1 VPELLDSAID
11 EELRAF
17 FAEAHVRAGPYGGHY
32 AALWE
37 SIEHQSS
44 GGKRVRPRLVW
55 SAYRGFGG
63 EDRGL
68 ATRVA
73 LAFELLHTAFLI
85 HDDLIDRDLVRR
97 GAPNVA
103 GRFAER
109 ALAHGADERASAVWG
124 ETAAVLAGDLA
135 LSRAHR
141 ELAMLPVERECREA
155 LLDILDRAVFISAAG
170 ELADVVSS
178 LRGTTPAIE
187 SVLATLEQKTAV
199 YSFEAP
205 LAAGAVLAGAGA
217 ESVAAL
223 CRFGR
228 LVGVAFQITDDVL
241 GVFGDP
247 VVTGKSSS
255 ADLREGKRTALI
267 AHAATTPSW
276 ALISD
281 RLGDPELGEAEA
293 DAIRQELLRCGA
305 LDAAVALADEHVTL
319 ARHELDAVDLPA
331 GLRAELGDFAQRAAE
346 RVR

>member
-1 VPELLDSAID
+1 MPELLDSAID
-11 EELRAF
+11 GGLRAF
-17 FAEAHVRAGPYGGHY
+17 FAEARARAGHYGAHY

-37 SIEHQSS
+37 SMEQQSS

-63 EDRGL
+63 EDRDL
-68 ATRVA
+68 VTRVA

-85 HDDLIDRDLVRR
+85 HDDLIDRDTVRR
-97 GAPNVA
+97 GEPNVA
-103 GRFAER
+103 GRFAAR
-109 ALAHGADERASAVWG
+109 AIEHGADERASTVWG
-124 ETAAVLAGDLA
+124 DTAAVLAGDLA

-141 ELAMLPVERECREA
+141 ELAMLPIEGERREA

-170 ELADVVSS
+170 ELSDVVSS
-178 LRGTTPAIE
+178 LHGATPAIE
-187 SVLATLEQKTAV
+187 SVLTTLEQKTAV

-205 LAAGAVLAGAGA
+205 LAAGAVLAGAGE

-228 LVGVAFQITDDVL
+228 LVGVAFQIADDVL

-247 VVTGKSSS
+247 VVTGKSAS

-276 ALISD
+276 PAISA
-281 RLGDPELGEAEA
+281 RLGDPELGESEAEQL
-293 DAIRQELLRCGA
+293 RRELRACGA
-305 LDAAVALADEHVTL
+305 LDAAVALAQEHVTL
-319 ARHELDAVDLPA
+319 ARHELDAADLPVA
-331 GLRAELGDFAQRAAE
+331 LRTELGEFAQRAAE

>member
-11 EELRAF
+11 DELHAF
-17 FAEAHVRAGPYGGHY
+17 FAEARVRAGAYGGHY

-37 SIEHQSS
+37 SIEQQST

-63 EDRGL
+63 GDRAL

-103 GRFAER
+103 GRFAAR
-109 ALAHGADERASAVWG
+109 ALAHGADERVSAVWG

-141 ELAMLPVERECREA
+141 ELAMLPVGRECREA
-155 LLDILDRAVFISAAG
+155 MLDILDRAVFISAAG
-170 ELADVVSS
+170 ELSDVVSS
-178 LRGTTPAIE
+178 LRGTAPGME

-205 LAAGAVLAGAGA
+205 LAAGAVLAGADDEA
-217 ESVAAL
+217 VAAL

-228 LVGVAFQITDDVL
+228 LVGVAFQIADDVL

-247 VVTGKSSS
+247 VVTGKSAS

-267 AHAATTPSW
+267 AHAATTSSW
-276 ALISD
+276 PAISA
-281 RLGDPELGEAEA
+281 RLGDPALGDDDAEA
-293 DAIRQELLRCGA
+293 LREELRRCGA
-305 LDAAVALADEHVTL
+305 LEAAVALAGEHVTL
-319 ARHELDAVDLPA
+319 ARYELDAAELPA
-331 GLRAELGDFAQRAAE
+331 QLRAELGDFAQRAAE

>member
-1 VPELLDSAID
+1 MPELLDSAID
-11 EELRAF
+11 EELRTF
-17 FAEAHVRAGPYGGHY
+17 FTEARIRAGAYGAHY

-37 SIEHQSS
+37 SIEQQSS

-63 EDRGL
+63 ADRAM

-85 HDDLIDRDLVRR
+85 HDDLIDRDTVRR

-103 GRFAER
+103 GRFAAR
-109 ALAHGADERASAVWG
+109 ALEHGADERASAVWA

-141 ELAMLPVERECREA
+141 EIAMLPIPAERREA

-170 ELADVVSS
+170 ELADVTGS
-178 LRGTTPAIE
+178 LRGTTPALE
-187 SVLATLEQKTAV
+187 AVLSTLEQKTAV

-205 LAAGAVLAGAGA
+205 LAAGAVLAGAGP
-217 ESVAAL
+217 EIVSAL

-247 VVTGKSSS
+247 AITGKSAS

-267 AHAATTPSW
+267 AHAATTAAWPRI
-276 ALISD
+276 AE
-281 RLGDPELGEAEA
+281 RLGDPALDEDAAAELRAA
-293 DAIRQELLRCGA
+293 LLECGA
-305 LDAAVALADEHVTL
+305 REAATALAEEHVTL
-319 ARHELDAVDLPA
+319 ARYELDSAELPA
-331 GLRAELGDFAQRAAE
+331 ELRVELHEFAQRAME

>member
-11 EELRAF
+11 EELRRF
-17 FAEAHVRAGPYGGHY
+17 FADARDRAGAYGSHY
-32 AALWE
+32 TALWE
-37 SIEHQSS
+37 SIEQQSS

-55 SAYRGFGG
+55 AAYRGFGG
-63 EDRGL
+63 SDRPL
-68 ATRVA
+68 VTHVA

-85 HDDLIDRDLVRR
+85 HDDLIDRDTVRR

-109 ALAHGADERASAVWG
+109 AAAHGGDARTGEVWAATAS
-124 ETAAVLAGDLA
+124 VLAGDLA

-141 ELAMLPVERECREA
+141 ELAMLPVDRACRES
-155 LLDILDRAVFISAAG
+155 LLDILDRAVFVSAAG

-178 LRGTTPAIE
+178 LDGTTPALE
-187 SVLATLEQKTAV
+187 GVLATLEQKTAV

-205 LAAGAVLAGAGA
+205 LAAGAVLADAPEA
-217 ESVAAL
+217 AVSAL

-228 LVGVAFQITDDVL
+228 LAGVAFQIVDDVL

-247 VVTGKSSS
+247 AVTGKSAS

-276 ALISD
+276 PAIRE
-281 RLGDPELGEAEA
+281 RLGDPSLDDESAAGLREEL
-293 DAIRQELLRCGA
+293 RSCGA
-305 LDAAVALADEHVTL
+305 LDAALSLAHEHVTL
-319 ARHELDAVDLPA
+319 ARYELDTADLPPA
-331 GLRAELGDFAQRAAE
+331 LRAELGEFAQRATE

>member
-1 VPELLDSAID
+1 VPDLLDAAID
-11 EELRAF
+11 DELRAF
-17 FAEAHVRAGPYGGHY
+17 FADARMRAGDYGAHY

-37 SIEHQSS
+37 SLEQQSA

-63 EDRGL
+63 ADRAL

-73 LAFELLHTAFLI
+73 LSFELLHTAFLI
-85 HDDLIDRDLVRR
+85 HDDLIDRDTVRR

-141 ELAMLPVERECREA
+141 EIAVLPVEAACREA

-170 ELADVVSS
+170 ELADVVHS
-178 LRGTTPAIE
+178 LRGAAPGIE
-187 SVLATLEQKTAV
+187 VVLATLEHKTAV

-205 LAAGAVLAGAGA
+205 LAAGATLAGADP

-223 CRFGR
+223 SRFGR

-247 VVTGKSSS
+247 AVTGKSAS
-255 ADLREGKRTALI
+255 ADLREGKQTALI
-267 AHAATTPSW
+267 AHAATTDAWPSI
-276 ALISD
+276 AA
-281 RLGDPELGEAEA
+281 RFGDPTLDDDAATTLREA
-293 DAIRQELLRCGA
+293 LRDCGA
-305 LDAAVALADEHVTL
+305 LDAATQLAQEHVTL
-319 ARHELDAVDLPA
+319 ARFELDAADLPHE
-331 GLRAELGDFAQRAAE
+331 LRGELGEFAQRAME

>member
-11 EELRAF
+11 GGLRAF
-17 FAEAHVRAGPYGGHY
+17 FAEARARAGHYGAHY

-37 SIEHQSS
+37 SMEQQSS

-63 EDRGL
+63 EDRDL
-68 ATRVA
+68 VTRVA

-85 HDDLIDRDLVRR
+85 HDDLIDRDTVRR
-97 GAPNVA
+97 GEPNVA
-103 GRFAER
+103 GRFAAR
-109 ALAHGADERASAVWG
+109 AIEHGADERASAVWG

-141 ELAMLPVERECREA
+141 ELAMLPVSEERRGA
-155 LLDILDRAVFISAAG
+155 LLDILDHAVFVSAAG
-170 ELADVVSS
+170 ELSDVVGS
-178 LRGTTPAIE
+178 LRGTTPELE

-199 YSFEAP
+199 YSFESP
-205 LAAGAVLAGAGA
+205 LAAGAVLAGASDEA
-217 ESVAAL
+217 VAAL

-247 VVTGKSSS
+247 LVTGKSAS

-276 ALISD
+276 PAISA
-281 RLGDPELGEAEA
+281 RLGDPALDDDDAEVVRDEL
-293 DAIRQELLRCGA
+293 RRCGA
-305 LDAAVALADEHVTL
+305 LDAAVALAAEHVTL
-319 ARHELDAVDLPA
+319 ARSELDAADLPA
-331 GLRAELGDFAQRAAE
+331 ALRAELGEFAQRATE

>member
-11 EELRAF
+11 DELRGF
-17 FAEAHVRAGPYGGHY
+17 FAEARVRAGAYGAHY

-37 SIEHQSS
+37 SIEQQSS

-63 EDRGL
+63 TDRAM

-85 HDDLIDRDLVRR
+85 HDDLIDRDTVRR

-103 GRFAER
+103 GRFHAR
-109 ALAHGADERASAVWG
+109 AIAHGADERASAVWG

-141 ELAMLPVERECREA
+141 EIAMLPVARECRES

-170 ELADVVSS
+170 ELADVIGS

-187 SVLATLEQKTAV
+187 AVLATLEQKTAV

-205 LAAGAVLAGAGA
+205 LAAGAVLAGAEDDA
-217 ESVAAL
+217 VAAL

-247 VVTGKSSS
+247 AVTGKSAS

-267 AHAATTPSW
+267 AHAATTTAWPR
-276 ALISD
+276 IVE
-281 RLGDPELGEAEA
+281 RLGDPTLDD
-293 DAIRQELLRCGA
+293 DAAAALRETLRDCGA
-305 LDAAVALADEHVTL
+305 LEAATRLAEEHVTL
-319 ARHELDAVDLPA
+319 ARHELDAADLPA
-331 GLRAELGDFAQRAAE
+331 NLRSELAEFAQRAME